1 MKIDETGYHIE
12 TYETIL
18 GEINDDIKLQ
28 IPNLSLDDS
37 NPLIKLNKKNADLF
51 HQLSLLGQ
59 QVYNSYSIEGATG
72 SALEDRVLWLGVTRN
87 GANKS
92 NGEVQF
98 TGTPN
103 IIIPSGF
110 KVATESNK
118 IYYTLKNTILNGL
131 GKGSASIE
139 SVDTGL
145 DTKSEVGTITKIVN
159 PQSGVLTVNNESVI
173 SGGTDIETDDALSIR
188 YYKTLFGLGAST
200 KKAMEGGLL
209 SNTTASRVKVI
220 ENVGDTTDPETTLPP
235 HSFKCFV
242 LGGNESD
249 ILETIYS
256 TRPMGIPSIG
266 DIEETFDGYVARF
279 SRPNSKSISCSVN
292 ISLSTTALSNTIN
305 IIKQNII
312 DAIDLLDI
320 GGKIDYT
327 LFIASLYKN
336 TESSIISFSD
346 LQFWED
352 ELNKKGLGESIDLN
366 IDDFASILKS
376 NITIGVV

>member
-72 SALEDRVLWLGVTRN
+72 SALEDRVLWLGLTRN

-103 IIIPSGF
+103 IIIPSEF

-118 IYYTLKNTILNGL
+118 IYYTLNNTILDGL

-139 SVDTGL
+139 SVDTGV

-173 SGGTDIETDDALSIR
+173 SGGTNIETDDALSIR

-200 KKAMEGGLL
+200 KSAMEGGLL

-352 ELNKKGLGESIDLN
+352 ELDKKGLGESIDLN
-366 IDDFASILKS
+366 IDDFASILEG